1 MATPSSCGPGRVG
14 GLARSSSAPCR
25 AERWLRIRHKRASSP
40 AVPNELAVDGQLAA
54 MSFLTKMKN
63 KSRITR
69 GRAKMK
75 LGRATGNRR
84 LQWHGVTDRIGG
96 NVRQAGERLKDTG
109 RDLGRS
115 SRR

>member
-1 MATPSSCGPGRVG
+1 
-14 GLARSSSAPCR
+14 
-25 AERWLRIRHKRASSP
+25 
-40 AVPNELAVDGQLAA
+40 

-69 GRAKMK
+69 GRAKIK

-84 LQWHGVTDRIGG
+84 MQMHGVADRIGG
-96 NVRQAGERLKDTG
+96 NVRQAGEQLKDTG

-115 SRR
+115 LRK

>member
-1 MATPSSCGPGRVG
+1 M
-14 GLARSSSAPCR
+14 
-25 AERWLRIRHKRASSP
+25 
-40 AVPNELAVDGQLAA
+40 A

-63 KSRITR
+63 KSQIAR

-96 NVRQAGERLKDTG
+96 NVRQAGEQLKDSR

-115 SRR
+115 FKR

>member
-1 MATPSSCGPGRVG
+1 
-14 GLARSSSAPCR
+14 
-25 AERWLRIRHKRASSP
+25 
-40 AVPNELAVDGQLAA
+40 

-63 KSRITR
+63 KSQITR

>member
-1 MATPSSCGPGRVG
+1 M
-14 GLARSSSAPCR
+14 
-25 AERWLRIRHKRASSP
+25 KF
-40 AVPNELAVDGQLAA
+40 
-54 MSFLTKMKN
+54 MTKVKN
-63 KSRITR
+63 KSQIAR

-96 NVRQAGERLKDTG
+96 NVRHAGEQLKDTG

-115 SRR
+115 RRK

>member
-1 MATPSSCGPGRVG
+1 
-14 GLARSSSAPCR
+14 
-25 AERWLRIRHKRASSP
+25 
-40 AVPNELAVDGQLAA
+40 

-63 KSRITR
+63 KSRIAR

-96 NVRQAGERLKDTG
+96 NVRQAGEQLKDSG
-109 RDLGRS
+109 RDLRRS
-115 SRR
+115 ARR

>member
-1 MATPSSCGPGRVG
+1 
-14 GLARSSSAPCR
+14 
-25 AERWLRIRHKRASSP
+25 
-40 AVPNELAVDGQLAA
+40 

-63 KSRITR
+63 KSQITR

-96 NVRQAGERLKDTG
+96 NVRQAGEQLKD
-109 RDLGRS
+109 S
-115 SRR
+115 SRRSFKR

>member
-1 MATPSSCGPGRVG
+1 MKFT
-14 GLARSSSAPCR
+14 
-25 AERWLRIRHKRASSP
+25 
-40 AVPNELAVDGQLAA
+40 
-54 MSFLTKMKN
+54 TKMKN
-63 KSRITR
+63 KSQIAR

-96 NVRQAGERLKDTG
+96 NVRHAGEQLKDTG

-115 SRR
+115 LRK

>member
-1 MATPSSCGPGRVG
+1 MR
-14 GLARSSSAPCR
+14 
-25 AERWLRIRHKRASSP
+25 
-40 AVPNELAVDGQLAA
+40 
-54 MSFLTKMKN
+54 FLTKMKN
-63 KSRITR
+63 KSQIAR

-96 NVRQAGERLKDTG
+96 NVRQAGEQLKDSR

>member
-1 MATPSSCGPGRVG
+1 
-14 GLARSSSAPCR
+14 
-25 AERWLRIRHKRASSP
+25 
-40 AVPNELAVDGQLAA
+40 

-63 KSRITR
+63 KAQITR

-96 NVRQAGERLKDTG
+96 NVRQAGEQLKDTG
-109 RDLGRS
+109 RALRK
-115 SRR
+115 